1 MQENGNKK
9 NERHKIYFLLFYFI
23 ITLLCIVFAVLCV
36 YESANTFILQNA
48 KAFSALASVSLIMFA
63 LISSVCL
70 LKDRKK
76 IGKLF
81 LILYI
86 TLFLGLIFLFIL
98 QKTNF
103 FEVVG
108 SATLLESYLEKTG
121 ALMPI
126 FYILLQ
132 YLQVVILPIPSIV
145 STVAG
150 VALFGALKATT
161 FSFIGIVLG
170 SLSAFFIGRK
180 LGFKA
185 AVWLVGEE
193 SLRKWQRKLKGKDEI
208 FLSLMFLL
216 PLFPDDILCFLAGL
230 STMSNGYFI
239 ALILISRFFAIA
251 CTCYSVDFIP
261 LNTWWGIAV
270 WGVFILIIAAT
281 FVLVYKNLSKIQ
293 KFFSRRFKSLR
304 KSRK

>member
-150 VALFGALKATT
+150 VALFGALKATA

-193 SLRKWQRKLKGKDEI
+193 ILRKWQRKLKGKDEI

-270 WGVFILIIAAT
+270 WGAFILAIALT
-281 FVLVYKNLSKIQ
+281 FVSVYRNLGKIQ

-304 KSRK
+304 KSGN